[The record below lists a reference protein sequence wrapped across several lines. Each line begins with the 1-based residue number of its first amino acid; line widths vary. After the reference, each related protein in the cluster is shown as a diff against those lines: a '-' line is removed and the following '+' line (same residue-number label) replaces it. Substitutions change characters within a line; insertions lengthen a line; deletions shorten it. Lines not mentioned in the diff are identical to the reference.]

1 MPRAVASAVSR
12 SCRGVCIVSL
22 IICVLLNH
30 LAGHLAFAAPVGRRV
45 LFRLTRCKEQLPST
59 IDVSA
64 VRRKFIRLGM
74 DGFLGESEEQRA
86 ARRERRHSFEEVGEF
101 DFLFKENDKDWE
113 QSDQTEEDRGLFA
126 MHEEALV
133 QAMEDGTIFWRPRI
147 NGDLSFKRLRD
158 EPDPEKIERWARQ
171 QAKEGRK
178 RRGKRRY
185 GNLGKKR

>member
-1 MPRAVASAVSR
+1 MSQQSAGSLYVWVWTASSGSPRSS
-12 SCRGVCIVSL
+12 G
-22 IICVLLNH
+22 
-30 LAGHLAFAAPVGRRV
+30 
-45 LFRLTRCKEQLPST
+45 LP
-59 IDVSA
+59 
-64 VRRKFIRLGM
+64 
-74 DGFLGESEEQRA
+74 
-86 ARRERRHSFEEVGEF
+86 RRERRQSFEEVNGWF

-113 QSDQTEEDRGLFA
+113 QSEQTEEDRSLRA